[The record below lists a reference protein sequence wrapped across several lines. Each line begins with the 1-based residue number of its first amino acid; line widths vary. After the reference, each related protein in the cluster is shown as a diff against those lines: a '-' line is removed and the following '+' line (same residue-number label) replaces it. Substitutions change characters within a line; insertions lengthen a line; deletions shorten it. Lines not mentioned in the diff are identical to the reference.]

1 MININGKDWLNA
13 TAEDV
18 NIVLDTP
25 EFEESFFFEFK
36 SDQVSTHTLAK
47 EVSALAN
54 TYAKQEPKSGN
65 IGRKRKK

>member
-1 MININGKDWLNA
+1 MININGKDWLDA

-18 NIVLDTP
+18 KIVLDTP

-47 EVSALAN
+47 EVSPN
-54 TYAKQEPKSGN
+54 SRIQ
-65 IGRKRKK
+65 